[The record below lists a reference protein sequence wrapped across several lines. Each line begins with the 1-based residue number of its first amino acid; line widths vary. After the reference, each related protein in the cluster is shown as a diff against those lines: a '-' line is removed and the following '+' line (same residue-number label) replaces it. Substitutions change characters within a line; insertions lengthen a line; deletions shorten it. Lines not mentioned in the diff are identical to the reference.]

1 VEDFVM
7 RLYRVEYKTWNW
19 TFSNLIDN
27 EMLSVG
33 NNEEEAIQRVK
44 SVVEK
49 DARDFEAMEINNIF
63 GYNILVENN

>member
-1 VEDFVM
+1 M
-7 RLYRVEYKTWNW
+7 KLYRVEYKTWNW
-19 TFSNLIDN
+19 TFSDLIDN